1 MWLYITIFLVVV
13 LVYAATIRNP
23 QSKGTLMGVM
33 AFLGIFVGISDML
46 GGYDRYIYGACFDEL
61 TDAMHDGRSIYTLAL
76 FRMYAKEFG
85 YCLLNFGVGLLTSNR
100 YIFILVVSLII
111 YICLYFSFKRHTNN
125 YAFAVI
131 LFLGLWFFFS
141 FTYLRQVLGASIAWL
156 AIRYVIERDLKR
168 FLIVVFVAATFHNSA
183 IIFLPLYFIPV
194 KSFNKRTIL
203 IVMGVLLALGLT
215 GGPAALFNAYGEAME
230 DSRVVEN
237 LQDTSGFRIAYFI
250 EATFFLFLILK
261 NYDLI
266 TETEERTVM
275 TNAALIFCGILL
287 FFVKSENGGRLSWY
301 YMVGIISTLT
311 YIATWQRQVANTA
324 MVLIFVSLFLYVRI
338 YNSWQVYLNL
348 YPYKTFFSNGY
359 REGDYSWQH
368 YEYDHNYDVD
378 KFYR

>member
-1 MWLYITIFLVVV
+1 MWLYLTIFFVVV
-13 LVYAATIRNP
+13 ILYAATINNP
-23 QSKGTLMGVM
+23 QSKGMLMGVM

-61 TDAMHDGRSIYTLAL
+61 TDAMHNGRSIYTLAL

-85 YCLLNFGVGLLTSNR
+85 YCLLNLGVGLLTSNR

-215 GGPAALFNAYGEAME
+215 GGPAALFSAYGEAME

-237 LQDTSGFRIAYFI
+237 LQNTSGFRIAYFI

-287 FFVKSENGGRLSWY
+287 FFVKSENGGRLS
-301 YMVGIISTLT
+301 
-311 YIATWQRQVANTA
+311 
-324 MVLIFVSLFLYVRI
+324 
-338 YNSWQVYLNL
+338 
-348 YPYKTFFSNGY
+348 
-359 REGDYSWQH
+359 
-368 YEYDHNYDVD
+368 
-378 KFYR
+378 